1 MNDRIKELANQMFSM
16 EQFEY
21 AEEFLG
27 DEFMEKFAELVIQEC
42 ITLMDE
48 KIEEFDDLAAAG
60 DDEFIARSVG
70 AYQIKEL
77 IEDHFGVEE

>member
-1 MNDRIKELANQMFSM
+1 MNQRIKELA
-16 EQFEY
+16 EQVYGAAATAQEI
-21 AEEFLG
+21 
-27 DEFMEKFAELVIQEC
+27 KFAELIVSEC
-42 ITLMDE
+42 ITLMDD

-77 IEDHFGVEE
+77 IEDHFGVKE

>member
-1 MNDRIKELANQMFSM
+1 MIRSNAMNQRIKELAKQVYGSSATAQ
-16 EQFEY
+16 EI
-21 AEEFLG
+21 
-27 DEFMEKFAELVIQEC
+27 KFAELIVSEC
-42 ITLMDE
+42 ITLMDD